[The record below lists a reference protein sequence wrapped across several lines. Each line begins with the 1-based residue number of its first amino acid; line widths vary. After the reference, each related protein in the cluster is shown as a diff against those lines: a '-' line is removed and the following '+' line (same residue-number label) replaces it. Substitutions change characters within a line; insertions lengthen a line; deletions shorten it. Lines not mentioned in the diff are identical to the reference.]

1 MEIALLSSVKTA
13 FSQHTTIQL
22 AQVRRYAIFLQY
34 KVVSFFNFIFLLRF
48 IKPKKNKN
56 RV

>member
-34 KVVSFFNFIFLLRF
+34 KVVSFLILFFYFDSL
-48 IKPKKNKN
+48 KK
-56 RV
+56 